1 MKFILKGKPK
11 KGEVKL
17 VFVPNHYGDIIVN
30 AIGPDSSDLLITF
43 SEKGYL
49 VRFKG
54 NNKRSAD
61 LGFLLNNWGQIKEW
75 EEIEKEELK

>member
-1 MKFILKGKPK
+1 
-11 KGEVKL
+11 
-17 VFVPNHYGDIIVN
+17 
-30 AIGPDSSDLLITF
+30 LITF